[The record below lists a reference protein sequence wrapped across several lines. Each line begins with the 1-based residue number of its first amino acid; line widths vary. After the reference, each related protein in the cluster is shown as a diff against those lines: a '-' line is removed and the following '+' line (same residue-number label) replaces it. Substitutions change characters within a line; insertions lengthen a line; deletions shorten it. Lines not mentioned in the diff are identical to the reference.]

1 VVIRRNVLCQ
11 DLPDPPPNVNNAAPD
26 PSPTATT
33 RELFKAH
40 ESLASCGGCH
50 KLIDGIGF
58 GFEEYDAIGAFRTT
72 ENNVPIDISGQIDPM
87 SSVDIDGPFNG
98 AIELTK
104 KLATSSEVRQCMTKQ
119 WFRFALGRS
128 EAENDNCSVK
138 AAYDA
143 FQASQYDVRKLL
155 AAIVTTDSF
164 RYRRPGVQ

>member
-1 VVIRRNVLCQ
+1 MVIRRNVLCQ
-11 DLPDPPPNVNNAAPD
+11 GLPDPPPNVNNAAPD

-33 RELFKAH
+33 RERFKAH
-40 ESLASCGGCH
+40 ESVASCGGCH

-58 GFEEYDAIGAFRTT
+58 GFENYDAIGAFRTT
-72 ENNVPIDISGQIDPM
+72 ENNIPIDASGQNTK
-87 SSVDIDGPFNG
+87 SVDIDGPFT
-98 AIELTK
+98 EPSQLTK
-104 KLATSSEVRQCMTKQ
+104 KLSTSSEVRECMAKQ

-143 FQASQYDVRKLL
+143 FQASQYDMRKLL
-155 AAIVTTDSF
+155 AAIVTTDAF